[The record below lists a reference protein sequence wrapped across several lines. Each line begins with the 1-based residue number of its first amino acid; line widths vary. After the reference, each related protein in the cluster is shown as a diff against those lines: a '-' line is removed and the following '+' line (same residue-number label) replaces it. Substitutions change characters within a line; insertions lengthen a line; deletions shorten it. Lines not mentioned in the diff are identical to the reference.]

1 MLELLEDVQRLMF
14 KHFTYITDMDNH
26 GLRELW
32 TPPDEKLTHAYHIAV
47 KTEVWHKQDLLFKG
61 DCEDYAMLARSI
73 VQKLLPDEDVRLVVC
88 RDETGALHCVM
99 SVGGWII
106 DNRYKDVNSN
116 VWLRDNGYKF
126 IAISGVNLGDDWKL
140 LEESKSE

>member
-1 MLELLEDVQRLMF
+1 MLELLEDVQRLLF
-14 KHFTYITDMDNH
+14 KHFTYITDMNNH

-32 TPPDEKLTHAYHIAV
+32 TPPDEKLTDAYDI
-47 KTEVWHKQDLLFKG
+47 TITTGEYHKQDLLFKG

-73 VQKLLPDEDVRLVVC
+73 VQKLLPNEGTRLVVC
-88 RDETGALHCVM
+88 IDETGALHCVM
-99 SVGGWII
+99 SAGGWVI

-126 IAISGVNLGDDWKL
+126 IAISGVDLGDDWKL